1 MQPEARPSPQ
11 PVEVV
16 DLETGNIGS
25 VLNMLSRIGC
35 APRAVRTPSEMLRKH
50 PVLLPGVGHF
60 SKAASSLDSSG
71 FRPWL
76 KELHAA
82 DWPILGICVGAQLM
96 CMGSEE
102 GPGAGL
108 GWLPTMVR
116 RFPPTDEQGSPLRV
130 PHMAWQ
136 TFAPP
141 EGTLPFRMPVGRV
154 YFTHSYYLD
163 PGPLG
168 AMSRCESEFGGVRF
182 TSVARSRNAI
192 GAQFHPE
199 KSHRHGMAFLG
210 GWFAWATAEVARR

>member
-1 MQPEARPSPQ
+1 MQSATRPSLQ

-25 VLNMLSRIGC
+25 VLNMLSRMGC
-35 APRAVRTPSEMLRKH
+35 APRVVRTPSDMLSKY

-60 SKAASSLDSSG
+60 SKAAASLDISG
-71 FRPWL
+71 FRSRL
-76 KELHAA
+76 DELYAA

-96 CMGSEE
+96 CRGSEE

-108 GWLPTMVR
+108 GWLPTTVR
-116 RFPPTDEQGSPLRV
+116 RFPPTDQQGSPVRV

-141 EGTLPFRMPVGRV
+141 NGILPFSMPAGRV

-163 PGPLG
+163 PAPLG
-168 AMSRCESEFGGVRF
+168 TMSICETEFGGVRF

-199 KSHRHGMAFLG
+199 KSLHHGMAFLG
-210 GWFAWATAEVARR
+210 GWLAWSAAEVARR